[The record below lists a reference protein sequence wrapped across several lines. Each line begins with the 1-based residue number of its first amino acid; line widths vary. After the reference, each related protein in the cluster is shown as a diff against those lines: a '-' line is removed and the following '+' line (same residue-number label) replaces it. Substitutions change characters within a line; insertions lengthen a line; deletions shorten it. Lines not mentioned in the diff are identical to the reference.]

1 MRVMTNKHKT
11 INQLALLVVSGRQS
25 NELMDRLR
33 QERYYFT
40 IIDSS
45 GGVIQEP
52 AVCLLVGL
60 NSSRTE
66 HLLKIIRRIC
76 QPTTAYIPSQLNFQ
90 TGIQTIPM
98 IEAQVGGALV
108 HILDV
113 ERFIQ
118 I

>member
-1 MRVMTNKHKT
+1 MKTQHKDV
-11 INQLALLVVSGRQS
+11 NQLALLVVSGRQS
-25 NELMDRLR
+25 NDLMEKLR

-40 IIDSS
+40 VIDSS
-45 GGVIQEP
+45 GGIIQEP

-60 NSSRTE
+60 NSTRTE
-66 HLLKIIRRIC
+66 HLIKIIRKVC
-76 QPTTAYIPSQLNFQ
+76 HPLKAYIPAQLTFQ

-98 IEAQVGGALV
+98 IEAQVGGALI
-108 HILDV
+108 HILNV

>member
-1 MRVMTNKHKT
+1 MKTQHKDV
-11 INQLALLVVSGRQS
+11 NQLALLVVSGRQS
-25 NELMDRLR
+25 NDLMDKLR

-40 IIDSS
+40 VIDSS
-45 GGVIQEP
+45 GGIIQEP

-60 NSSRTE
+60 NSTRTE
-66 HLLKIIRRIC
+66 HLIKIIRKVC
-76 QPTTAYIPSQLNFQ
+76 QPLKAYIPSQLTFQ

-98 IEAQVGGALV
+98 IEAQVGGALI